1 MIVKSLKKEWNV
13 NDCTRQERRDL
24 HFLNMEVWIS
34 GKQDIKAYKMLL
46 NEIEKI
52 SGLKDSDFDDISMTE
67 TDTLLQAIFLDYQ
80 KVSKK
85 KAGG

>member
-46 NEIEKI
+46 NEIEKM

>member
-13 NDCTRQERRDL
+13 NDCTRQERRNL

-46 NEIEKI
+46 NEIEKM

>member
-1 MIVKSLKKEWNV
+1 MIVKALEKEWDV

-24 HFLNMEVWIS
+24 HFLNMEVWVS
-34 GKQDIKAYKMLL
+34 GKQDVKAYKILL
-46 NEIEKI
+46 NEIEMI
-52 SGLKDSDFDDISMTE
+52 SGLKDDDFDGINM
-67 TDTLLQAIFLDYQ
+67 TDTDLLLQAIFLDYQ

>member
-1 MIVKSLKKEWNV
+1 MIVKALEKEWEV
-13 NDCTRQERRDL
+13 KDCTRQERRDL

-34 GKQDIKAYKMLL
+34 GKQDIKAYKILL

-52 SGLKDSDFDDISMTE
+52 SGLKDNDFDGISMAD

-80 KVSKK
+80 SLSKK
-85 KAGG
+85 AAGE

>member
-1 MIVKSLKKEWNV
+1 
-13 NDCTRQERRDL
+13 
-24 HFLNMEVWIS
+24 MEVWIS
-34 GKQDIKAYKMLL
+34 GKQDVKAYKILL
-46 NEIEKI
+46 NEIEKM
-52 SGLKDSDFDDISMTE
+52 SGLKDSDFDGISMTE

>member
-1 MIVKSLKKEWNV
+1 
-13 NDCTRQERRDL
+13 
-24 HFLNMEVWIS
+24 
-34 GKQDIKAYKMLL
+34 
-46 NEIEKI
+46 
-52 SGLKDSDFDDISMTE
+52 MTE